1 MKNELKVAVIGAIVG
16 AFITGAISLFIY
28 FDGKNGIET
37 KTVETL
43 TKYFDSVDKDMSYN
57 EALEAVYKESKKMKS
72 ELGDLRAGNINGIL
86 VESAQQFANSK
97 DYVSALSILNG
108 IEKKSYQINNL
119 INEYTKKYE
128 SDVTDQVESLVDED
142 NTEEAKKILETAL
155 KIVPNSKV
163 IKNKKQEI
171 NNLYRQNMVEIVP
184 AYQSGGNEYKEYNT
198 NKTGGT
204 EFFKMA
210 GIKYSDGMTFNA
222 DINIFD
228 DVSWAI
234 YNLNGKYTSLNFTV
248 GHVDDT
254 DIGDKTVLQV
264 LYDGK
269 LKKEIPLAPDML
281 SRKVKL
287 NVTGVKQLKLQVPSS
302 GSDSPLYG
310 IGNPVIQ

>member
-16 AFITGAISLFIY
+16 ALITGAISLFIY
-28 FDGKNGIET
+28 FDGKNGIEN

-72 ELGDLRAGNINGIL
+72 EIGDLKAGNINGIL
-86 VESAQQFANSK
+86 VESAQQFADAK
-97 DYVSALSILNG
+97 DYVSALSILNS

-119 INEYTKKYE
+119 IDEYTKKYE
-128 SDVTDQVESLVDED
+128 SEVTNQVELLVDED
-142 NTEEAKKILETAL
+142 NTDEAKRILETAL
-155 KIVPNSKV
+155 KIVPNSKA

-171 NNLYRQNMVEIVP
+171 NNLYHQNMVEIVP
-184 AYQSGGNEYKEYNT
+184 AYQSGKNEYKEYNT

-210 GIKYSDGMTFNA
+210 GIKYSDGMTFDA
-222 DINIFD
+222 DKSFYEDIT
-228 DVSWAI
+228 WAI
-234 YNLNGKYTSLNFTV
+234 YNLSGKYSSLSFTI

-254 DIGDKTVLQV
+254 DIGEKTVFQV

-269 LKKEIPLAPDML
+269 LEKEIPLAPDMIPQ
-281 SRKVKL
+281 KVKL
-287 NVTGVKQLKLQVPSS
+287 DVTGVKQLKLQVPSS
-302 GSDSPLYG
+302 ESESPLYG
-310 IGNPVIQ
+310 IGNPIIQ